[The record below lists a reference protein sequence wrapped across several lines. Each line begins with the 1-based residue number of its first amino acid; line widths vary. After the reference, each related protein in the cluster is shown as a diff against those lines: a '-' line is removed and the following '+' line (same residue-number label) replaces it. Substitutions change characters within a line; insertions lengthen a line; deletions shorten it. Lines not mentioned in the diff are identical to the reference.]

1 MHPLRF
7 AVAAAITIGQSPRPD
22 IVDEIRPVLGPG
34 VHVVEAGA
42 LDGLDRQEIEA
53 MRPEAGDH
61 TLVTLLRDGQEVL
74 VGHHHVLPRL
84 QACIDRLQ
92 DEADVIL
99 MLCTGT
105 FSRFATRRPILY
117 PEQLLFQMAR
127 AVAPGV
133 RVGVLTP
140 SGLQIADQERRWG
153 EVASAVSVQS
163 FSPYTP
169 GDDLD
174 GACAAFRGAAVD
186 VVALD
191 CLGYTLA
198 LKEQV
203 RQQVD
208 RPVLLARTVL
218 ARVAAELLD

>member
-1 MHPLRF
+1 MTSRQV
-7 AVAAAITIGQSPRPD
+7 AVAATITIGQSPRPD
-22 IVDEIRPVLGPG
+22 IVDEIRPVLGSS
-34 VHVVEAGA
+34 VRVIEAGA
-42 LDGLDRQEIEA
+42 LDGLDRHEIEA
-53 MRPEAGDH
+53 MRPDPGDH
-61 TLVTLLRDGQEVL
+61 ALVTLLRDGREVL
-74 VGHHHVLPRL
+74 VGHYHVLPRL
-84 QACIDRLQ
+84 QACVDRLQ

-105 FSRFATRRPILY
+105 FPRFATRRPILY

-140 SGLQIADQERRWG
+140 SALQVADQARRWG
-153 EVASAVSVQS
+153 EVASSVSVQS

-174 GACAAFRGAAVD
+174 GACAAFQREAVD
-186 VVALD
+186 VVVLD
-191 CLGYTLA
+191 CLGYTVA
-198 LKEQV
+198 LKQEVRRQV
-203 RQQVD
+203 G

-218 ARVAAELLD
+218 ARVAAELLS

>member
-1 MHPLRF
+1 MTSRQV
-7 AVAAAITIGQSPRPD
+7 AVAATITIGQSPRPD
-22 IVDEIRPVLGPG
+22 IVDEIRPVLGSS
-34 VHVVEAGA
+34 VRVIEAGA
-42 LDGLDRQEIEA
+42 LDGLDRQQIEA
-53 MRPEAGDH
+53 MRPDPGDH
-61 TLVTLLRDGQEVL
+61 ALVTLLRDGQEVL

-105 FSRFATRRPILY
+105 FPHFATRRPILY

-163 FSPYTP
+163 FSPYTA

>member
-1 MHPLRF
+1 MTSRRV
-7 AVAAAITIGQSPRPD
+7 AVAATITIGQSPRPD
-22 IVDEIRPVLGPG
+22 IVDEIRPVLGSS
-34 VHVVEAGA
+34 VRVIEAGA
-42 LDGLDRQEIEA
+42 LDGLDRHEIEA
-53 MRPEAGDH
+53 MRPDPGDH
-61 TLVTLLRDGQEVL
+61 ALVTLLRDGREVL
-74 VGHHHVLPRL
+74 VGHYHVLPRL
-84 QACIDRLQ
+84 QACVDRLQ

-105 FSRFATRRPILY
+105 FPRFATRRPILY

-140 SGLQIADQERRWG
+140 SALQVADQARRWG
-153 EVASAVSVQS
+153 EVASSVSVQS

-174 GACAAFRGAAVD
+174 GACAAFQREAVD
-186 VVALD
+186 VVVLD
-191 CLGYTLA
+191 CLGYTVA
-198 LKEQV
+198 LKQEVRRQV
-203 RQQVD
+203 G

-218 ARVAAELLD
+218 ARVAAELLS